1 MVVCANSANGRIFT
15 GSPTWKRYMSVE
27 KLARHAYIRRHGT
40 ATIPGRAM
48 GDWMH
53 ETPLSQHDTEMADS
67 HEYDLS
73 PASNLFPFDFPQTV
87 QSLPHEQHDP
97 AFSAHLPP
105 WDTHGINHNRFVN
118 YRTQDPRDTALL
130 DHTLPKQHNIDYEE
144 FDPGAAKHRA
154 TKELLDDSISVL
166 TPRPHDSQANF
177 DPNASTL
184 WARAS
189 AIAADK
195 TWNPNAS
202 YHTSQTEVND
212 AYCDMFDD
220 QLHND
225 FSQMPDF
232 RHLAHIKPIVRACFL
247 ESPGA
252 ELDSTHR
259 VCMLSK
265 HVFSQEYAETDTAV
279 LRICTVGKSF
289 KIAGLERV
297 KWPVQMLIEATQG
310 LRYNSCIQNGERWYN
325 QKSWHRLTPMEVVL
339 ETGKLFL
346 HSTTIDGN
354 SELPSL
360 SHFFS
365 PRTKYYQTLL
375 ECRQRLRPEMYTNEP
390 LNKEHNNE
398 MYAKVAMF
406 FLTKCCKAMFA
417 AETVMKAKF
426 ETYTDAVKMF
436 PGNFMGYVDYV
447 MEKID
452 SLIQQYNEIVYH
464 DHLAVDILSMRV
476 LAGTDY
482 HLYTINA
489 AKPWVLLQMLWLKTS
504 DTNNDQ
510 KR

>member
-1 MVVCANSANGRIFT
+1 
-15 GSPTWKRYMSVE
+15 
-27 KLARHAYIRRHGT
+27 
-40 ATIPGRAM
+40 M

-53 ETPLSQHDTEMADS
+53 ETPLSQHDTEMAES
-67 HEYDLS
+67 HEYGLS
-73 PASNLFPFDFPQTV
+73 PASNLFPLDFPQTV

-97 AFSAHLPP
+97 ALSAHLPP
-105 WDTHGINHNRFVN
+105 WDTHCINNNRFVN
-118 YRTQDPRDTALL
+118 YRTQDPRDTEHL
-130 DHTLPKQHNIDYEE
+130 DHTLPNQHDIDYEE

-166 TPRPHDSQANF
+166 TPRPYDSQANF

-189 AIAADK
+189 ASAAGRIFDPNGPTEGPTASTSAADK

-202 YHTSQTEVND
+202 YHTSHTEVND
-212 AYCDMFDD
+212 AYSDIFED

-232 RHLAHIKPIVRACFL
+232 RHLSHTKPVVRACFL

-265 HVFSQEYAETDTAV
+265 HVFSQEYAETNTAV
-279 LRICTVGKSF
+279 LRVCTMGNSF
-289 KIAGLERV
+289 KIAGSERV

-310 LRYNSCIQNGERWYN
+310 LRYNMCVQNGERWHN
-325 QKSWHRLTPMEVVL
+325 QQSWHRLSPMELVL
-339 ETGKLFL
+339 ETGKLLL
-346 HSTTIDGN
+346 HSTTLDGN
-354 SELPSL
+354 SKLPRL
-360 SHFFS
+360 LHFFS
-365 PRTKYYQTLL
+365 PGTEYYQILL
-375 ECRQRLRPEMYTNEP
+375 QFRQHLQPEMYTNEP

-398 MYAKVAMF
+398 MYAKVAIF

-426 ETYTDAVKMF
+426 DTYTAAVEMF

-447 MEKID
+447 MENID
-452 SLIQQYNEIVYH
+452 SLIQQYNEMVYRH
-464 DHLAVDILSMRV
+464 HLAVDTLSMRV

-504 DTNNDQ
+504 DINNDQ